1 MIATNRAIAVIIC
14 VLLTL
19 GDFSNS
25 FHPPLHHTHHTLHH
39 QPLVDGSL
47 CRISTLRSS
56 LQDNSS
62 AVIGDNGKGEWLWLQ
77 WVLHVVVG
85 MVNTTTLVPG
95 GSRTRTQFLPKRDI
109 WVRDWVYN
117 EPRPPLTSLSSPVD
131 PVDHS
136 TNPLPPPPCQ
146 PSLSSCGSF
155 PPQRNH

>member
-117 EPRPPLTSLSSPVD
+117 EPDRLLLHYPHPLTPSTTQLTPSPLL
-131 PVDHS
+131 PV
-136 TNPLPPPPCQ
+136 NPP
-146 PSLSSCGSF
+146 
-155 PPQRNH
+155 